1 MAEVLSLTNHRV
13 FSLHL
18 CCNGVLL
25 RQGLEITTDHPSTL
39 LSLLL
44 DQCVFAP
51 TFIAAFMSAI
61 TIAEALLGIG
71 PSEKGEIPMQ
81 GGAVSLW
88 QVRPGRA
95 QAEARLAG
103 NHQGQLG
110 PLDPCSVHQLQ
121 VCAPQLD

>member
-25 RQGLEITTDHPSTL
+25 RQGLEITTDHPR
-39 LSLLL
+39 
-44 DQCVFAP
+44 
-51 TFIAAFMSAI
+51 
-61 TIAEALLGIG
+61 
-71 PSEKGEIPMQ
+71 
-81 GGAVSLW
+81 

-121 VCAPQLD
+121 VCAPQLDEWVKAARKGSGVG